1 MSSNY
6 DHSRPLHSDLISE
19 SLPLV
24 NIGVRKIPISPA
36 GRLGVLSRSYRM
48 TYSYSLH
55 ESLLG
60 AFLVAMTYKGM
71 EAVLAKTAESQ
82 FQ

>member
-1 MSSNY
+1 M
-6 DHSRPLHSDLISE
+6 
-19 SLPLV
+19 
-24 NIGVRKIPISPA
+24 PISPA
-36 GRLGVLSRSYRM
+36 GRLGVLSRYDEI

-55 ESLLG
+55 VSLLG

-71 EAVLAKTAESQ
+71 EAVLAKTTESQ